1 MTVLAVMTALCNARS
16 GSVPANS
23 RGTHIQTPSAGGPYD
38 SAYADRSI
46 FVQREVSEPFLDL
59 GANKTDF
66 WLHYDMYV
74 ESMGAGSTGF
84 IEFRSQSGT
93 LQLVIQVTASLSFE
107 FQKSTNGTSGAGSL
121 SGTSFSISASTR
133 HTFDIKVS
141 LGASG
146 EIKFYKDGTL
156 VFTYTGDLTTNGDN
170 AIRYVTW
177 KGTDPR
183 SRSKYI
189 SQVVADTGSTV
200 GFKVFNTYPINV
212 GTFTD
217 WTGSWVGKSNQSFTD
232 EAAGTYANTVG
243 HKTSWTGVSLPA
255 GASGMAVRAVANTV
269 RAYVTPGATPQSVA
283 AGVRFGTTN
292 YEGDTYA
299 LDALKGIQ
307 YVQHIWNTNPQTGLQ
322 WTYSDVGS
330 IGFTYIAKA

>member
-16 GSVPANS
+16 GSFAANS
-23 RGTHIQTPSAGGPYD
+23 RGTHLQTSSADGTRD
-38 SAYADRSI
+38 NTYADRSI
-46 FVQREVSEPFLDL
+46 FVQREVSEPYLDL
-59 GANKTDF
+59 KANKTDF
-66 WLHYDMYV
+66 WLHFDYYA
-74 ESMGAGSTGF
+74 ESTGSSPADF

-93 LQLVIQVTASLSFE
+93 LQLVIRLTASLAFE

-121 SGTSFSISASTR
+121 SGTSFTMSASTL

-141 LGASG
+141 LGSSG
-146 EIKFYKDGTL
+146 EIKLYKDGSL
-156 VFTYTGDLTTNGDN
+156 LFTYTGDLTTNGDN

-177 KGTDPR
+177 RGAVPR
-183 SRSKYI
+183 SNNNYLT
-189 SQVVADTGSTV
+189 QVVADTGSTV
-200 GFKVFNTYPINV
+200 GFKVFNTYPVNV

-217 WTGSWVGKSNQSFTD
+217 WIGNWVGGSNQSFND

-243 HKTSWTGVSLPA
+243 HKTSWTGGALPA
-255 GASGMAVRAVANTV
+255 GASGMAVRAVVNSA
-269 RAYVTPGATPQSVA
+269 RAYVTPGATPQSIA

-292 YEGDTYA
+292 YEGSTYT
-299 LDALKGIQ
+299 LDALKGIE
-307 YVQHIWNTNPQTGLQ
+307 YVEHIWNTNPQTGLQ